1 MKEPL
6 LNSNLVLIAT
16 RSKGNP
22 KLWGVMNMLVVLIVV
37 IISRA

>member
-6 LNSNLVLIAT
+6 LNSNLVLIAIH
-16 RSKGNP
+16 SKGNP